1 MLRRATPRR
10 ALLLAPLLAPRRS
23 GAAGEWR
30 FDERDGSLRLSVR
43 TLGLFRTEG
52 IFRRFRLRL
61 APESGLRLEAE
72 AASLELSPSVAEER
86 VKGPEWFDAANH
98 PLVAF
103 AAPAPREGESEASA
117 TLTLRGVSR
126 PVPTRFAWSPGAG
139 ALDASAEIRRS
150 AFGLVADQAAVS
162 DRVSLALSVVRRQ
175 AQ

>member
-1 MLRRATPRR
+1 MTPRR
-10 ALLLAPLLAPRRS
+10 ALLLAPL
-23 GAAGEWR
+23 GAARPAAAAEWR
-30 FDERDGSLRLSVR
+30 FDERDGALRLSVR
-43 TLGLFRTEG
+43 TLGLLRAEG
-52 IFRRFRLRL
+52 VFRRFRLRL
-61 APESGLRLEAE
+61 APGAGLRLEAE
-72 AASLELSPSVAEER
+72 AASLELSPSLAEAR

-103 AAPAPREGESEASA
+103 AAPAPPEGASEADA
-117 TLTLRGVSR
+117 TLTLRGLSR

-139 ALDASAEIRRS
+139 ALEASAEIRRS